1 MNKKY
6 QEPEKFERTKIKR
19 KRKPMTPEQK
29 LAAGE
34 RLRKA
39 REAKGPAKNLSVHET
54 IRDLD
59 EEHYLNPNKVK
70 MWIKTWQEKR
80 LGMKIFRESKDWKQR
95 LEYQIADN
103 YIKNMQSYLTTGV
116 WNDMYYGEN
125 MQHKIKFVSVVPV
138 FDAEGNVK
146 RSHGVWYPDIGVY
159 GESNET

>member
-80 LGMKIFRESKDWKQR
+80 LGMKIRAGGGSAMMACDENLPRIKR
-95 LEYQIADN
+95 LETA
-103 YIKNMQSYLTTGV
+103 TR
-116 WNDMYYGEN
+116 
-125 MQHKIKFVSVVPV
+125 VP
-138 FDAEGNVK
+138 DC
-146 RSHGVWYPDIGVY
+146 
-159 GESNET
+159 